1 VKTKRNKMKV
11 GDYVKAPEGCETYL
25 TAGKKYRVLWVDGYD
40 SVFVG
45 CGFSIITD
53 NGTPIFT
60 NERNSTHL
68 NGGNWIKVVPHDDD
82 DREFVID
89 GLLITARCRYEE
101 GDEEVGQYAGWR
113 IDVRSIEFI
122 FEDNPHID
130 RVEIINTLSSKQMD
144 SVIDL
149 IREELG
155 R

>member
-1 VKTKRNKMKV
+1 MEV

-25 TAGKKYRVLWVDGYD
+25 TAGKKYKVLWTNDENSAFYGY
-40 SVFVG
+40 
-45 CGFSIITD
+45 GFNIIED
-53 NGTPIFT
+53 NGNEILCL
-60 NERNSTHL
+60 ERNCSHL

-89 GLLITARCRYEE
+89 GLLITANCRYEE

-122 FEDNPHID
+122 FDDNPHID

>member
-25 TAGKKYRVLWVDGYD
+25 TAGKKYKVLWTNDENSAYY
-40 SVFVG
+40 
-45 CGFSIITD
+45 GFGFNIIAD
-53 NGTPIFT
+53 NGNEILCL
-60 NERNSTHL
+60 ERNCSHL
-68 NGGNWIKVVPHDDD
+68 NGGNWIKVVPHNDDE
-82 DREFVID
+82 REFVID

-122 FEDNPHID
+122 FDDNPHID

>member
-1 VKTKRNKMKV
+1 MKV

-25 TAGKKYRVLWVDGYD
+25 TAGKKYEVLYTDGRYL
-40 SVFVG
+40 SKY
-45 CGFSIITD
+45 GFEFHIKNDYGSKILCRES
-53 NGTPIFT
+53 NCF
-60 NERNSTHL
+60 HL
-68 NGGNWIKVVPHDDD
+68 NGGDWIKVVPHDDD
-82 DREFVID
+82 EREFVID

-122 FEDNPHID
+122 FDDNPHID

-149 IREELG
+149 IRGEL
-155 R
+155 RKQ

>member
-1 VKTKRNKMKV
+1 MKK
-11 GDYVKAPEGCETYL
+11 GDFVKAPEGCKDYL
-25 TAGKKYRVLWVDGYD
+25 IAGKKYEVLWTNDENSAYY
-40 SVFVG
+40 
-45 CGFSIITD
+45 GFGFYIIAD
-53 NGTPIFT
+53 NSNEILCL
-60 NERNSTHL
+60 ERNCSHL

-122 FEDNPHID
+122 FQDNPHID

>member
-1 VKTKRNKMKV
+1 VKTKRNNMKV
-11 GDYVKAPEGCETYL
+11 GDYVKAPEGCNEYL
-25 TAGKKYRVLWVDGYD
+25 TAGKKYPVVDVINPSLDKYGC
-40 SVFVG
+40 VFEIVSDYGEITMCFERG
-45 CGFSIITD
+45 CS
-53 NGTPIFT
+53 N
-60 NERNSTHL
+60 L

-130 RVEIINTLSSKQMD
+130 RVEIINTLNSKQMD

>member
-1 VKTKRNKMKV
+1 MKV
-11 GDYVKAPEGCETYL
+11 GDFVKAPEGCEEWL
-25 TAGKKYRVLWVDGYD
+25 TAGKKYRVLLTYDFISPTYGYQ
-40 SVFVG
+40 FN
-45 CGFSIITD
+45 IIAE
-53 NGTPIFT
+53 NGNEIFCL
-60 NERNSTHL
+60 ERNCGHL

-122 FEDNPHID
+122 FQDNPHID